1 MTTAE
6 LLPTASWRDTRKAAY
21 GLLRTRKF
29 GATGAAVALVAS
41 TIVGLATPAVL
52 GVMVNVVTD
61 GGSDMQRKITYLA
74 LVLVAVAV
82 GQSVLG
88 AVSNFLIA
96 RVGEGTIADLR
107 EQVMH
112 RSLELPQSLLE
123 RSGRGDIVSRVTSDV
138 RLVTRAVSSAVPV
151 FAGAALAIGLTVVG
165 LGGIDWRFAVAAVIA
180 APIQIRGLQWYL
192 KRSEPV
198 YRREREAEGERAQQ
212 TIDSL
217 GNTDTVF
224 AFRLSDA
231 HLARIEE
238 RSLAAVRLSLL
249 ATRLRTR
256 FMGRL
261 NIAEFI
267 GLSAVL
273 VVAFVLVRRG
283 DISLGAATAAAL
295 YFFRLFD
302 PIGAALGTFD
312 ELQEGGI
319 ALARLVGVTQ
329 IPRPLQPSSTRQPAD
344 GSITLDDVTFR
355 YSESGHAA
363 LEQVSLDIPSGTHA
377 AIVGASGAGKSTL
390 ARVVAGVH
398 EPSSGRILIGGV
410 ELRHVSSDRRE
421 IALVTQEVH
430 VFAGTIR
437 QDLHLVDPT
446 ADDNR
451 LRSVLD
457 TAGALAWV
465 ENLPDG
471 LDTVVGSGGRTLTSA
486 AAQQLALARVA
497 LLDPQILLL
506 DEATAEAGSAGAQD
520 LDAAA
525 ARLARGRT
533 TLTIAHRLSQ
543 ARGADVVVVM
553 DAGRIVEQ
561 GSHDE
566 LLGRPGAYASLWE
579 AWSAGR
585 HAESVSDQSGSA
597 RSGVTAK

>member
-1 MTTAE
+1 MSSAD
-6 LLPTASWRDTRKAAY
+6 LLPTASWRDTRAAAF
-21 GLLRTRKF
+21 GLLRTRKGSAA
-29 GATGAAVALVAS
+29 GATAALVAS

-52 GVMVNVVTD
+52 GAMVNVVTD
-61 GGSDMQRKITYLA
+61 GGSDVQRKITYLA
-74 LVLVAVAV
+74 LVLAAVAV

-107 EQVMH
+107 EQVVH
-112 RSLELPQSLLE
+112 RCLELPQSLLE

-165 LGGIDWRFAVAAVIA
+165 LGGLDWRFAVAAVIA
-180 APIQIRGLQWYL
+180 APLQIRALQWYL
-192 KRSEPV
+192 TRSEPV
-198 YRREREAEGERAQQ
+198 YRQEREAEGERAQQ

-224 AFRLSDA
+224 AFALSEP

-238 RSLAAVRLSLL
+238 RSLAAVTLSLL

-283 DISLGAATAAAL
+283 EISLGAATAAAL

-302 PIGAALGTFD
+302 PIGAAFGTFD

-329 IPRPLQPSSTRQPAD
+329 IPQPVKPTGQPAD
-344 GSITLDDVTFR
+344 GSITFHDVTFR
-355 YSESGHAA
+355 YSESGRAA
-363 LEQVSLDIPSGTHA
+363 LEEVSLHVAAGSHV
-377 AIVGASGAGKSTL
+377 AIVGSSGAGKSTL

-398 EPSSGRILIGGV
+398 VPSSGRISIAGMEVGLLPRGTV
-410 ELRHVSSDRRE
+410 
-421 IALVTQEVH
+421 ALVTQEAH

-437 QDLHLVDPT
+437 QDLHLVNPHV
-446 ADDNR
+446 DDAR
-451 LRSVLD
+451 LREVLE
-457 TAGALAWV
+457 TAGALGWV
-465 ENLPDG
+465 EALPDG
-471 LDTVVGSGGRTLTSA
+471 LDTVVGSGGHTLTSA
-486 AAQQLALARVA
+486 ATGQLALARVA
-497 LLDPQILLL
+497 LLDPEILLL

-543 ARGADVVVVM
+543 ARYADVVLVM
-553 DAGRIVEQ
+553 ADGRIAEQ
-561 GSHDE
+561 GPHDV
-566 LLGRPGAYASLWE
+566 LLAQGGEYASLWA

-585 HAESVSDQSGSA
+585 QAESVSDQSGSA
-597 RSGVTAK
+597 RSGATAK